1 MATGST
7 TTNRSLNIPPTQSIQ
22 KDKKNNN
29 NNNNSNIKHLSN
41 INNYKNISNNNGD
54 KINNHNNN
62 YNTTTTSKL
71 LEIAAVS
78 IDDEKTKSSQ
88 GNPLKNSTKSLNNSL
103 TISSNNLNTSNSS
116 SVTVTADAATVAIA
130 KDMLQ
135 LHHGSAL
142 NNNNA
147 INNSTNNS
155 DDLNSS
161 PAHNNNN
168 NNNNNNTNS
177 SSASNN
183 HNINNNNNNNRNNSN
198 SNTSLA
204 TTPPAPQQQF
214 QLQQQQRP
222 PPPPDHAVGYL
233 KYEDEFLYIT
243 EACTVIGRNS
253 STSHVHFHVAE
264 NNLVS
269 RKHFQVLFDGATR
282 DFYVQCLSKNGIFVD
297 DFLQRR
303 NADPL
308 KLPESCYFR
317 FPSTEIRI
325 QFESFLHT
333 DSPSSIGAGV
343 GVGGVNSLNSHS
355 LNNNHHNLSSS
366 SSASSHHHINSGHGS
381 GITGNVHQVIISPT
395 SAEDIH
401 QQQIHVGGQQ
411 MQHISSSQQHQ
422 QHISSSG
429 GSHLLP
435 MDNSNVIYSPLK
447 ISIPKKEQKSPYLSP
462 TGKSN
467 SLYLLFSSFFSLK
480 TDIAFL

>member
-22 KDKKNNN
+22 KEKN

-41 INNYKNISNNNGD
+41 INNYKNNGEKNNNQ
-54 KINNHNNN
+54 NHNKNS
-62 YNTTTTSKL
+62 NTTATTKL
-71 LEIAAVS
+71 IGIPIAS
-78 IDDEKTKSSQ
+78 IENDKNKSLRA
-88 GNPLKNSTKSLNNSL
+88 PVENSTKSINNSL
-103 TISSNNLNTSNSS
+103 TISNNNLNTSNSS
-116 SVTVTADAATVAIA
+116 SVTVTADAATVAVA

-168 NNNNNNTNS
+168 TNS

-183 HNINNNNNNNRNNSN
+183 HNSNNNNNNNRNNSN

-233 KYEDEFLYIT
+233 KYDDEFLYIT
-243 EACTVIGRNS
+243 EACTIIGRNS

-269 RKHFQVLFDGATR
+269 RKHFQVLFDADTR

-308 KLPESCYFR
+308 KLPARYVPFELCY
-317 FPSTEIRI
+317 
-325 QFESFLHT
+325 
-333 DSPSSIGAGV
+333 
-343 GVGGVNSLNSHS
+343 
-355 LNNNHHNLSSS
+355 
-366 SSASSHHHINSGHGS
+366 
-381 GITGNVHQVIISPT
+381 
-395 SAEDIH
+395 
-401 QQQIHVGGQQ
+401 
-411 MQHISSSQQHQ
+411 
-422 QHISSSG
+422 
-429 GSHLLP
+429 
-435 MDNSNVIYSPLK
+435 LK
-447 ISIPKKEQKSPYLSP
+447 KK
-462 TGKSN
+462 
-467 SLYLLFSSFFSLK
+467 FASFF
-480 TDIAFL
+480 F